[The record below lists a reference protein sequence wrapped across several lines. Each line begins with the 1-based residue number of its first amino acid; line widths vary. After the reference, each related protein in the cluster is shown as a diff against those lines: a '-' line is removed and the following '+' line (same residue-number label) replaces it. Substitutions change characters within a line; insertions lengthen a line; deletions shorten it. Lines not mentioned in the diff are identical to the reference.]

1 MKNTDVQTLQTV
13 SPVRIRQN
21 EIRRYTPI
29 LLPLFVFL
37 SLLFTGCSSIVDGGS
52 NSHVQINSNPS
63 GAKLSI
69 YNKDGDSILV

>member
-1 MKNTDVQTLQTV
+1 MKTTDIQKLQTV
-13 SPVRIRQN
+13 FPIRTHQI
-21 EIRRYTPI
+21 EMGRYSPI
-29 LLPLFVFL
+29 LLPLFAFL